1 MKPHSI
7 VPSAPLNKAFA
18 YRRKRALGLLLSS
31 AMLLLLW
38 APAPL
43 QAQDAAATD
52 TLRRALPA
60 AARSPHAEDPELL
73 TDPDALIPGAAAE
86 QEEGSTDP
94 DAVEGA
100 PAAPSD
106 QSIEVFRSRKRDK
119 EKEKPDGVVLNKEF
133 SVGGKATTAGW
144 GFFGEYTRV
153 QSISRKQVFQ
163 IEFME
168 LKHPKQVKI
177 SNDPGF
183 FSPGIEAPRAFVFG
197 KQNNLY
203 AIHFGYGQ
211 RYVLGGKA
219 KKSGVE
225 VNITWTAGP
234 TLGLLKP
241 YYVRAYRLINDQQII
256 IEEIKYTQ
264 EDATRFLTPT
274 SIYGSAGFS
283 FGLGEIRPIPGAFG
297 KVGLNFD
304 WANYSEFIKSIEAGI
319 GADLFFERTPI
330 MVTEQNKVQFVYLYL
345 SLQLGKKW

>member
-1 MKPHSI
+1 M
-7 VPSAPLNKAFA
+7 VLCLLV
-18 YRRKRALGLLLSS
+18 ALVSPE
-31 AMLLLLW
+31 AM
-38 APAPL
+38 
-43 QAQDAAATD
+43 AQNAGGNTGGADSVRTS
-52 TLRRALPA
+52 LPP

-73 TDPDALIPGAAAE
+73 TDPDALIPGAEYE
-86 QEEGSTDP
+86 QEDASGDAEDVLQEGRN
-94 DAVEGA
+94 
-100 PAAPSD
+100 PSD
-106 QSIEVFRSRKRDK
+106 QSVEVFRASRRKQDK
-119 EKEKPDGVVLNKEF
+119 ESPDGIVLNKEF

-144 GFFGEYTRV
+144 SFFGEYARV
-153 QSISRKQVFQ
+153 RSRSRKQVFQ

-168 LKHPKQVKI
+168 LKHPKQVKV

-211 RYVLGGKA
+211 RYMLGDKA

-225 VNITWTAGP
+225 VNLTWTAGP

-241 YYVRAYRLINDQQII
+241 YYVRAYRQINDQQVI
-256 IEEIKYTQ
+256 IEEIKYTE

-274 SIYGSAGFS
+274 SIYGAAGFS

-304 WANYSEFIKSIEAGI
+304 WANYSEFIKSLEAGI

-330 MVTEQNKVQFVYLYL
+330 MVSEQNKVQFVYLYL